1 MSDRARESERDSVPS
16 TSSRVLSPSYP
27 AQLTSGICVIF
38 PKHLFSTSSDSV
50 PSTNKSTFERL
61 CIHGATRILTKL
73 ALTSLARDNTPGG
86 RFWLVENGKLI
97 NWPRKNLNEIKEN
110 WVFICYVNEAF
121 SPRSVSLKYILSTF
135 LPHQGA
141 KFGFNS
147 TQVTQPFHLSR
158 QERSWLVGFSSY
170 VPNWLEALLG
180 EKDFFSPCTVHE
192 SSKRNEKNIFCL
204 DCCFGICP
212 QCAYHHPRH
221 RFLQIRRYM
230 YHDVVRVEEFEKLI
244 NCSSVQSYT
253 TNSHKVVFLN
263 ERPQTSNYRTPNLCR
278 YCDRSLPEQYIY
290 CCISCKVKELLRRG
304 VGIAREL
311 RECDIMPIDEGQFT
325 SDSILESPDLSSGS
339 SGGGNAVN
347 LHDKTV
353 LVPVGMEVS
362 SRRKKGV
369 PVRAPLF

>member
-1 MSDRARESERDSVPS
+1 M
-16 TSSRVLSPSYP
+16 
-27 AQLTSGICVIF
+27 
-38 PKHLFSTSSDSV
+38 
-50 PSTNKSTFERL
+50 
-61 CIHGATRILTKL
+61 
-73 ALTSLARDNTPGG
+73 
-86 RFWLVENGKLI
+86 
-97 NWPRKNLNEIKEN
+97 
-110 WVFICYVNEAF
+110 
-121 SPRSVSLKYILSTF
+121 
-135 LPHQGA
+135 
-141 KFGFNS
+141 
-147 TQVTQPFHLSR
+147 
-158 QERSWLVGFSSY
+158 VGFSSY

-204 DCCFGICP
+204 DCCLGICP
-212 QCAYHHPRH
+212 QCAYHHHRH

-347 LHDKTV
+347 LHNKAV